1 LHYVYYSSLT
11 SHPQT
16 QAAVDP
22 SPFPPVDPKLLNI
35 SAHKFQELMKQ
46 AFKLVEKISTSQEFA
61 YELMNEAQLSN
72 AAKVEELIKS
82 TGITMKVETTFTPTG
97 IRIKLDNSELQG
109 RCCQLA
115 MLLHW

>member
-1 LHYVYYSSLT
+1 LHYVYYSSLP